1 MDVDS
6 VVCAEFFVL
15 MRRLHVNIKNQY
27 LLTVSALISVAT
39 SASSQKVRPFFFFS
53 LKFCSWATL
62 TSKGLFI
69 SFKNSFLILREKRKK
84 ENKFVRK

>member
-6 VVCAEFFVL
+6 VVCAVFFLREFFVL

-39 SASSQKVRPFFFFS
+39 SASSQKVRPFFFFFPLS
-53 LKFCSWATL
+53 FVA
-62 TSKGLFI
+62 GLH
-69 SFKNSFLILREKRKK
+69 
-84 ENKFVRK
+84 